1 MRLIARRILVS
12 GRVQGVLYRNWTV
25 GEARALGLAGWV
37 RNLRSGEV
45 EILAIGSGE
54 AIAALVERC
63 REGPPS
69 ARVADVAV
77 EETEVE
83 PLHGFVKRPTA

>member
-1 MRLIARRILVS
+1 VAARRILVS
-12 GRVQGVLYRNWTV
+12 GRVQGVFYRNWTV

-45 EILAIGSGE
+45 EIHAEGAEE

-63 REGPPS
+63 REGPPA
-69 ARVADVAV
+69 ARVVDVRV
-77 EETEVE
+77 EEADEE
-83 PLHGFVKRPTA
+83 PFDSFNARATT